1 MRNQDAIG
9 GWVLALVLVG
19 PIVGAAA
26 PPSGD
31 GAAAIK
37 VDAEPL
43 LREFDALP
51 KNTTAA
57 QYDRYIAE
65 HRAILTATARP
76 YGPAL
81 MWALE
86 YERSEAVMALLRAGV
101 TVPHGA
107 VTLAA
112 RGGLDE
118 IIPILVARGATA
130 SDRDAALLSAAK
142 YGHSST
148 LRLLLTLGAKI
159 EFAAPNDGFTP
170 LHVAVMERRIDA
182 VRVLLAA
189 NAPLEAPDHNGKT
202 PLSWGPF
209 AYMPQEKHIYQK
221 LGRPHDTVYV
231 DPGEAEAI
239 TLLLDA
245 GANLETTDR
254 EGNTPLHQAVM
265 LGSLRGAETL
275 LARGAKVNAK
285 NRSGQTPLSL
295 AKARQNTEMVKLLS
309 RKPTRPIKSKP
320 TP

>member
-1 MRNQDAIG
+1 MR
-9 GWVLALVLVG
+9 GWMVALVLLR

-26 PPSGD
+26 PPNATGT
-31 GAAAIK
+31 AVVKA
-37 VDAEPL
+37 DAEAL

-51 KNTTAA
+51 KTTTAA
-57 QYDRYIAE
+57 QYDRYIAD
-65 HRAILTATARP
+65 HRALLTAMARP

-81 MWALE
+81 LWALE

-101 TVPHGA
+101 AVPHGA

-182 VRVLLAA
+182 IRVLLAA
-189 NAPLEAPDHNGKT
+189 NAPLEAPDHHGKT

-221 LGRPHDTVYV
+221 LGQPHDTVYV
-231 DPGEAEAI
+231 DPGEAEGI

-245 GANLETTDR
+245 GANLEATDQ

-295 AKARQNTEMVKLLS
+295 AKARQNTDMIQLLS
-309 RKPTRPIKSKP
+309 RKPTRTTKAKP
-320 TP
+320 TQ